1 MPTTKEFTIELQDQ
15 PGSIGKLCRALGDRG
30 VNVLAFQASSGE
42 RRTEVRLIADNPAI
56 ASTVLGAE
64 SMAYTESE
72 VVQAKL
78 PNRPGELGR
87 AASRLGEAD
96 ININY
101 AYSGADP
108 TANSAFVIFGVG
120 VADVARAVAI
130 LDQAA
135 AAART

>member
-1 MPTTKEFTIELQDQ
+1 MPTTKEFTVQLEDR
-15 PGSIGKLCRALGDRG
+15 PGTIGKLCRALADRG
-30 VNVLAFQASSGE
+30 ANILAFQAFPAQGKS
-42 RRTEVRLIADNPAI
+42 EVRLVIDNPAI
-56 ASTVLGAE
+56 AKSVLE
-64 SMAYTESE
+64 SQGLGFTESDA
-72 VVQAKL
+72 VQAKL

-87 AASRLGEAD
+87 AASRLGEAS

-108 TANSAFVIFGVG
+108 GTNLAFVIFGVG

>member
-15 PGSIGKLCRALGDRG
+15 PGTIGKLCHALGDRG
-30 VNVLAFQASSGE
+30 VNIQAFQASSGE
-42 RRTEVRLIADNPAI
+42 RRTEVRLIVDNPAI
-56 ASTVLGAE
+56 ARTVLGSE
-64 SMAYTESE
+64 SMAYTEVE

-78 PNRPGELGR
+78 PNRPAELGR
-87 AASRLGEAD
+87 AASRLGEAI

-108 TANSAFVIFGVG
+108 GTSAAFVIFGVG
-120 VADVARAVAI
+120 IADVARAVAI